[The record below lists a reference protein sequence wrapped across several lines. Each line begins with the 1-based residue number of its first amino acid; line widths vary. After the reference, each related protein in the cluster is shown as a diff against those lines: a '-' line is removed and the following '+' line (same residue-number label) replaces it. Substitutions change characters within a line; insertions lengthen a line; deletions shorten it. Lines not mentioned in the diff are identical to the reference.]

1 MYMVTKKILRT
12 VFKLRR
18 ATEEEWERVNP
29 ILDLGEPGYAYNIQ
43 RLKIGNGADH
53 WHDLRYIDMSYSEL
67 VDLIKTFKVEDLADG
82 EDYATKEYVEEY
94 GGKIDSI
101 SVNGTPQPI
110 DQNKNVDITIPEYI
124 AGNGIVINNYQ
135 ISLDDLIIDCG
146 TSTIGV

>member
-1 MYMVTKKILRT
+1 MVTKKILRT

-29 ILDLGEPGYAYNIQ
+29 ILDLGEPGYAYDVQ
-43 RLKIGNGADH
+43 RLKIGNGTDH
-53 WHDLRYIDMSYSEL
+53 WQDLRYIDISTSEVIDL
-67 VDLIKTFKVEDLADG
+67 VKTLKVEDLADG
-82 EDYATKEYVEEY
+82 EDYATKEYVEEN
-94 GGKIDSI
+94 GGKINSI
-101 SVNGTPQPI
+101 SVDGVPQII
-110 DQNKNVDITIPEYI
+110 DENKNVDLSIPSYT